1 MGRTEGSLLVPVD
14 REAPALLH
22 LEQRMEVDGTVILT
36 NFVPSDA
43 ATIGD
48 GFTERKDL
56 EGRKSLG
63 FQFGGRPPT
72 ASAVYLR

>member
-1 MGRTEGSLLVPVD
+1 
-14 REAPALLH
+14 
-22 LEQRMEVDGTVILT
+22 MEVDGTVILT

-56 EGRKSLG
+56 EREEGRKSLG
-63 FQFGGRPPT
+63 FQFGGRPT